1 MSLTRLPLLFATVCV
16 LALVAAGCGPTGD
29 GDPTPTP
36 TPTPTSPPPPQTAA
50 TDCSSSDQVL
60 PSASSLPGVSLTLST
75 DPTQTS
81 LLMKNTGQLTA
92 VVIPDEARTTRIT
105 TAPYANP
112 DDEVA
117 AAALE
122 AVAKSGFAAHV
133 PGLPPDIPV
142 DQVYVVPPDWA
153 VCALTDRL
161 GVSARTR
168 YLRDKVSSAQYRT
181 AKYLGDQLVSFI
193 TPSQLKS
200 SRSLVSCAKGA
211 QNAVEGYP
219 DLDGLDLYER
229 VIGTGTACWDTYKR
243 LLANDEE
250 ARTAQSKALT
260 VLEKSPKLLRT
271 SKFLLA
277 LVHR

>member
-1 MSLTRLPLLFATVCV
+1 M
-16 LALVAAGCGPTGD
+16 
-29 GDPTPTP
+29 
-36 TPTPTSPPPPQTAA
+36 
-50 TDCSSSDQVL
+50 
-60 PSASSLPGVSLTLST
+60 
-75 DPTQTS
+75 
-81 LLMKNTGQLTA
+81 
-92 VVIPDEARTTRIT
+92 
-105 TAPYANP
+105 
-112 DDEVA
+112 
-117 AAALE
+117 E

-219 DLDGLDLYER
+219 DLDGLGPIRAGHRDGHRMLGHLQEAAGER
-229 VIGTGTACWDTYKR
+229 RGGP
-243 LLANDEE
+243 N
-250 ARTAQSKALT
+250 
-260 VLEKSPKLLRT
+260 SP
-271 SKFLLA
+271 
-277 LVHR
+277 V